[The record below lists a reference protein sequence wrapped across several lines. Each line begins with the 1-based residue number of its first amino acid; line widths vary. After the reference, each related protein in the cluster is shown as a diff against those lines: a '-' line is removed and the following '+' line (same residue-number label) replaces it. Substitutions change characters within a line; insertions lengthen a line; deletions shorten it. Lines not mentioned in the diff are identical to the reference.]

1 MVAVEGS
8 IGKFMKIYET
18 MQQMTVDEMSRAIS
32 SLFIEVIRETVKKI
46 IGEAPLYE
54 PEDLVGIYNGIKE
67 WLESE
72 I

>member
-1 MVAVEGS
+1 VAVEGG
-8 IGKFMKIYET
+8 IGKSMKIYET

-46 IGEAPLYE
+46 IGEAPVYE
-54 PEDLVGIYNGIKE
+54 PEDLVGIYDGIKE

>member
-1 MVAVEGS
+1 
-8 IGKFMKIYET
+8 
-18 MQQMTVDEMSRAIS
+18 MTVDEMSGAIS

-46 IGEAPLYE
+46 IGEAPVYE
-54 PEDLVGIYNGIKE
+54 PEDLVGIYDVIKE